1 MNKCCTQPYQRCTVG
16 TGAPLYVLNWTVRQ
30 QDWIQSR
37 HLLGSN
43 GDVNDHRP
51 HFWLNFLKPAHF
63 VFFSPSSPRAQ
74 GVLLHIWAS
83 AIMQM
88 KGPYLHKCP
97 WTTAINH
104 YQFAIQNN
112 SHLSCGNCCRQIR
125 LTLNMYLRAFGD
137 IVQGC
142 LYNFAFTCK
151 Q

>member
-16 TGAPLYVLNWTVRQ
+16 TGAPLYVLNWTVRHQ
-30 QDWIQSR
+30 GWIHTN

-43 GDVNDHRP
+43 RDVNDHRP
-51 HFWLNFLKPAHF
+51 HFWWNFLKPAHF
-63 VFFSPSSPRAQ
+63 VFFLPFLFESTRCA
-74 GVLLHIWAS
+74 LHIWAS

-104 YQFAIQNN
+104 YQFVIQNN
-112 SHLSCGNCCRQIR
+112 SHLSSGNCCRQIR
-125 LTLNMYLRAFGD
+125 LTLNMYLCAFGD
-137 IVQGC
+137 IVRGC